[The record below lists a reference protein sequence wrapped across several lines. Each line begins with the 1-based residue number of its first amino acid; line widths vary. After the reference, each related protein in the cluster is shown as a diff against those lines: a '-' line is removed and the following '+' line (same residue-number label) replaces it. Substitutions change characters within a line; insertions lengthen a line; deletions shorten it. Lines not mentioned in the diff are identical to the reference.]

1 MLTKTRIKTK
11 FSYNWNG
18 KLNKG
23 QGVRAFTT
31 IRLHNPNKYFVGA
44 VHEIILKEKELG
56 EAEIKHVKTMYLD
69 QLDAYTA
76 WLDTGYDAGKT
87 RETIRRMYQNK
98 PEVGPNPLVD
108 VSLMVWLP

>member
-1 MLTKTRIKTK
+1 MLDTTRTKTK

-44 VHEIILKEKELG
+44 VHDISLKEKELG
-56 EAEIKHVKTMYLD
+56 SAEIKHVKTMPLES
-69 QLDAYTA
+69 LDAYTC
-76 WLDTGYDAGKT
+76 WLDTGYDAATT
-87 RETIRRMYQNK
+87 RETIRRMYKNNSN
-98 PEVGPNPLVD
+98 VGPNPLVD